1 MAGRRLTQKQL
12 AQVRRQQDKRVAAAD
27 EAEDAA
33 LGQPR
38 DGLVV
43 ARFGKQADVEALDA
57 PGMAVRCA
65 IRANLESPVAGDR
78 VVFRQGEAGAVIVA
92 VLPRRTELRRPDN
105 LGRIRTVAANI
116 DDVLVVFAPLPSPSS
131 DLLDRYLCACSIAGF
146 RPRLLLNKADL
157 AGPGDEATRIAA
169 LYESLGYPVL
179 RCSAK
184 QEHGL
189 DALRAAL
196 AGRTSILVG
205 QSGVGKSSLVNALLP
220 DAQLATTEVSEVS
233 GLGQHTT
240 TTARL
245 FHLPGGGALIDSPG
259 VREFALWHVS
269 EAELEDSYPEF
280 TALRGRCRF
289 RDCRHER
296 EPGCALQAAVAA
308 GTLSAER
315 FRNFL
320 RIRASLAEGGR

>member
-157 AGPGDEATRIAA
+157 AGPEDEATRWAIPCCAA
-169 LYESLGYPVL
+169 RRNRSTGSTP
-179 RCSAK
+179 C
-184 QEHGL
+184 
-189 DALRAAL
+189 
-196 AGRTSILVG
+196 
-205 QSGVGKSSLVNALLP
+205 
-220 DAQLATTEVSEVS
+220 
-233 GLGQHTT
+233 
-240 TTARL
+240 ARRS
-245 FHLPGGGALIDSPG
+245 PGGPRSWWASPASAN
-259 VREFALWHVS
+259 RRWS
-269 EAELEDSYPEF
+269 
-280 TALRGRCRF
+280 TRC
-289 RDCRHER
+289 CRTR
-296 EPGCALQAAVAA
+296 SWPPPK
-308 GTLSAER
+308 
-315 FRNFL
+315 
-320 RIRASLAEGGR
+320 